1 MLDAQCRR
9 KYTKMIALSVL
20 IALMEIGGVG
30 LLLHT
35 ILSILKPAFI
45 QHNIFTRFLY
55 NELGLT
61 DQRTFI
67 MVITTMLFVAYLV
80 KNIVLVQINKIQV
93 KWAYEITSK
102 VASKH
107 YKYIASRELL
117 YFHKRKS
124 ADVVNEV
131 IAITLSF
138 TDSILLASIML
149 LSELSIVIMM
159 LIAILLY
166 NPYLF
171 VFTFASILPA
181 AALLVYLNR
190 NKLGEQGSK
199 LHAIF
204 PALYE
209 NVTELTAGIAQIK
222 LWNSASHSFKRYE
235 EIMEQIYALNRSVYI
250 KSLYVP
256 PRIYEVVA
264 IAGILCV
271 VLYGV
276 LGDIGSSAIISSI
289 SIYAGVSFRL
299 LPSMNRVIG
308 ASNGLSTHR
317 YIINCIEETDVKL
330 ENHDVGTLALNT
342 TLSLR
347 DITFAYGDAEPVLQ
361 DISLEINKGEFIGL
375 IGNSGAGKST
385 LVNVLCSLLEPQQG
399 SVLLDGKSIDE
410 NKKPAFQYLFSY
422 VKQDVFML
430 NASILHNVAFLD
442 EEPDE
447 AKVMKCLDKVN
458 LTEWVQSLPE
468 GINTSV
474 GEVGKQVSGG
484 QRQRVAI
491 ARALYKEAAIFIF
504 DEVTNNL
511 DTYSKEQTLA
521 AIQLLKTEGKTAVFI
536 THSEGELKM
545 CDRVYSLENKQLV
558 EVK

>member
-1 MLDAQCRR
+1 
-9 KYTKMIALSVL
+9 MIGLSVL
-20 IALMEIGGVG
+20 IALMEIGGIG
-30 LLLHT
+30 ILLHT
-35 ILSILKPAFI
+35 ILSILKPTFI

-67 MVITTMLFVAYLV
+67 MVITSLLFVAYLV
-80 KNIVLVQINKIQV
+80 KNIILVQINKVQV
-93 KWAYEITSK
+93 RWAYEITS
-102 VASKH
+102 AISSKH

-117 YFHKRKS
+117 YFHERKS
-124 ADVVNEV
+124 ADIVNEV

-149 LSELSIVIMM
+149 LSELSIVI
-159 LIAILLY
+159 LVLVAILVY
-166 NPYLF
+166 NPFLF
-171 VFTFASILPA
+171 LFTFVSIIPA

-199 LHAIF
+199 LHALF
-204 PALYE
+204 PLLYE
-209 NVTELTAGIAQIK
+209 NITELTSGIAQIK
-222 LWNSASHSFKRYE
+222 LWNSASHSFKKYE
-235 EIMEQIYALNRSVYI
+235 EIKENIYALNRSVYI
-250 KSLYVP
+250 KSHHVP

-276 LGDIGSSAIISSI
+276 LGEIGSSAIISSI

-308 ASNGLSTHR
+308 ASNGLSTHS
-317 YIINCIEETDVKL
+317 YIIDNIEG
-330 ENHDVGTLALNT
+330 VGTTLQQHEVGGLAFT
-342 TLSLR
+342 SSLSLR
-347 DITFAYGDAEPVLQ
+347 DVSFAYEGGKPVLERTSL
-361 DISLEINKGEFIGL
+361 DIKKGDFIGL

-385 LVNVLCSLLEPQQG
+385 LVNVLCSLLQPQHG
-399 SVLLDGKSIDE
+399 EVLLDGNSITE
-410 NKKPAFQYLFSY
+410 TEISSYQYLFSY

-430 NASILHNVAFLD
+430 NTSILNNVAFLD

-447 AKVMKCLDKVN
+447 TKVWECLAKVN
-458 LTEWVQSLPE
+458 LTDWVKSLPN
-468 GINTSV
+468 GIRTSV

-491 ARALYKEAAIFIF
+491 ARALYKNAEIFIF

-511 DTYSKEQTLA
+511 DTYSKEQTLN
-521 AIQLLKTEGKTAVFI
+521 AINVLKAEGKTAVFI
-536 THSEGELKM
+536 THKDSELKL
-545 CDRVYSLENKQLV
+545 CDRVYSLEDKILV
-558 EVK
+558 KVK